1 MEINFADLP
10 ALGFGSSSMRSPSPR
25 TTFTTV
31 SGVAVARVNR
41 HAQATTAPNDAT
53 SMVVGDPAYS
63 VASHW
68 LSG

>member
-41 HAQATTAPNDAT
+41 HHQATTAPNDAT
-53 SMVVGDPAYS
+53 GTTVRDPAQS
-63 VASHW
+63 VHCSW
-68 LSG
+68 FSG